1 MIYLTVRM
9 AAQSGNVPLEAEMFT
24 NTHIIQVSQRV
35 RILTNH
41 FHLPAFYMQ
50 DGWLWVNA
58 PRCE

>member
-24 NTHIIQVSQRV
+24 NTHNIQVSQRV

-50 DGWLWVNA
+50 DG
-58 PRCE
+58 